1 MHGDNGSVI
10 GVVEKRG
17 ILTKP
22 NEAIVKKVI
31 TKETK
36 EQPLTASYHY
46 HEGVDCYL
54 HSKHREAIEN
64 FKKAVE
70 LDPTFADAHYYM
82 GLVYAQNKMYN
93 EAINCYTEVIK
104 LIQNPMNAYYYR
116 GEAYMSTGE
125 KERADNDFKEANAL
139 RMAKALGSI

>member
-1 MHGDNGSVI
+1 MHGNNGSVI
-10 GVVEKRG
+10 GVVEKRD
-17 ILTKP
+17 IPTKP

-36 EQPLTASYHY
+36 EQPLTASYYY

-64 FKKAVE
+64 FRKAVE
-70 LDPTFADAHYYM
+70 LDQTFADAHYYM

-93 EAINCYTEVIK
+93 EAIKRYTEVIN
-104 LIQNPMNAYYYR
+104 LMPNHASAHYYR

-125 KERADNDFKEANAL
+125 KERADEDFEQ
-139 RMAKALGSI
+139 AKALEKAKGLGSI